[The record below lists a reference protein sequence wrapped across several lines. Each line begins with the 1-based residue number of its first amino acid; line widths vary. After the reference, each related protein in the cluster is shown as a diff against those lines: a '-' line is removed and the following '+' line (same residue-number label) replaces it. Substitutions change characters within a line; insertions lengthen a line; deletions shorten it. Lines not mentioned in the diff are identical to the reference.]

1 MHGSHRSRPGFL
13 TLYSCIPQAIGRK
26 SLATLLLDS
35 ETCAA
40 EQVSVSSPFPPPVLS
55 LPVMYLGT

>member
-1 MHGSHRSRPGFL
+1 MIL
-13 TLYSCIPQAIGRK
+13 QAIGRK

-40 EQVSVSSPFPPPVLS
+40 EQVPRYLSRSALRCASS
-55 LPVMYLGT
+55 LGTRCPLVVDAVDGYWSW